1 MSAYGYTKTTLTNPI
16 QPSLIDSIVPMVV
29 NGDTGI
35 FFPASDFN
43 RQEIKRFHHIYSIG
57 SAQRLDGEVK
67 LLQLDKS
74 RLSEALKLRTEQSD
88 MHKRTSD
95 IYKASYTDLKK
106 ENEIVVADLKKAK
119 NGSKFWKGATVVV
132 AAVGT
137 TLYLVK

>member
-1 MSAYGYTKTTLTNPI
+1 
-16 QPSLIDSIVPMVV
+16 MVV

-67 LLQLDKS
+67 LLQLDNS
-74 RLSEALKLRTEQSD
+74 RLSEALRLKTEQSD
-88 MHKRTSD
+88 MHKRTSE
-95 IYKASYTDLKK
+95 IYKASYEDLKK
-106 ENEIVVADLKKAK
+106 ENETTVADLKADLNKAK
-119 NGSKFWKGATVVV
+119 NGSKFWKAATAVV

-137 TLYLVK
+137 TLYFVK

>member
-1 MSAYGYTKTTLTNPI
+1 
-16 QPSLIDSIVPMVV
+16 MVV

-57 SAQRLDGEVK
+57 SAYRLDGEVK
-67 LLQLDKS
+67 LLQLDNS
-74 RLSEALKLRTEQSD
+74 RLSEALRLKTEQSD

-106 ENEIVVADLKKAK
+106 ENETTVADLKRAK
-119 NGSKFWKGATVVV
+119 NGSKFWKGATAVV

-137 TLYLVK
+137 TLYFVK

>member
-1 MSAYGYTKTTLTNPI
+1 
-16 QPSLIDSIVPMVV
+16 MVV

-57 SAQRLDGEVK
+57 SAYRLSGEVK
-67 LLQLDKS
+67 LLTLDNS
-74 RLSEALKLRTEQSD
+74 RLSEALRLKTEQSD
-88 MHKRTSD
+88 IHKRTSD

-106 ENEIVVADLKKAK
+106 ENETVVTDLKKAK
-119 NGSKFWKGATVVV
+119 NGSKFWKACTAVV

-137 TLYLVK
+137 TLYFVK